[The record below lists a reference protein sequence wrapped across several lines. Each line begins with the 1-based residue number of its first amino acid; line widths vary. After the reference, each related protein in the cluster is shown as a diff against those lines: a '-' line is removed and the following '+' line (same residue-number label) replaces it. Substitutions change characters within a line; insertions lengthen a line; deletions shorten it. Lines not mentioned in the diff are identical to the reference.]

1 MLLVY
6 LYLPPNGLRPAPRSG
21 RGPVGAKRPHA
32 LCGGPVALAPPR
44 SALAGVMRAGGRDET
59 TLLCRNH
66 KLHKVLKTRRLPPCH
81 PRCSSGDRV
90 HVVDPALRG
99 YVRPCSSVPTDLFEG
114 IVIVVLPLVFI
125 LSAYRDVNCR
135 EEHLILCRT
144 K

>member
-32 LCGGPVALAPPR
+32 LCGVPVALAPPR

-66 KLHKVLKTRRLPPCH
+66 KLHKVLENAQTPTTPAPVLFRGSGARRRSRAAGVC
-81 PRCSSGDRV
+81 
-90 HVVDPALRG
+90 
-99 YVRPCSSVPTDLFEG
+99 
-114 IVIVVLPLVFI
+114 
-125 LSAYRDVNCR
+125 
-135 EEHLILCRT
+135 
-144 K
+144 